1 MADFIDSDQDRIMNY
16 LRDDLAGRRHL
27 ATFMLHAGPQM
38 EEVITSVSLVHAEV
52 ARSAV
57 RPALLQN
64 SIHPVDM
71 VMVPDGNA
79 ETLQIITQ
87 FLYGDG
93 SSALLVSAAQAGI
106 VGNVLTNLLGVP
118 THEFLQEIVFESID
132 PTAIVL
138 SETNSPPFSPS
149 PPRPLQNT
157 SIGSPIPMSSR
168 PPPGIVAMQFLEG
181 DGVELSQQEGYLV
194 DLLQEENV
202 EERVVEV
209 VEVEV
214 VQQGDVGE
222 PLLQERG
229 KEQCGKKN
237 TDHQV

>member
-1 MADFIDSDQDRIMNY
+1 MTDFVDPDQDRIMNY

-27 ATFMLHAGPQM
+27 ATFMLHAGPQV

-52 ARSAV
+52 ARSSV
-57 RPALLQN
+57 QPALLQN
-64 SIHPVDM
+64 TVHPVDM
-71 VMVPDGNA
+71 VMVPDGNS

-93 SSALLVSAAQAGI
+93 SSALLISAAQAGI

-118 THEFLQEIVFESID
+118 TSEFLQEIVFESID

-138 SETNSPPFSPS
+138 SGNNSPPFSPS
-149 PPRPLQNT
+149 PQKM
-157 SIGSPIPMSSR
+157 SIGSPIPKSSR
-168 PPPGIVAMQFLEG
+168 PPPGIIGMEVP
-181 DGVELSQQEGYLV
+181 EGYLV

-202 EERVVEV
+202 GEQVVEV

-222 PLLQERG
+222 PLLQEGG
-229 KEQCGKKN
+229 KEQCRKKN
-237 TDHQV
+237 TDSQV